1 MSETIKIATRESILA
16 KAQADLVG
24 KAITKTN
31 PDLGYEL
38 VFVTTTG
45 DKFMG
50 DLARVG
56 GKVAFVKE
64 VQQALLDGRA
74 DIAAHSMKDL
84 PTDPVEGLEV
94 AAILERAD
102 IRDVVVCRRGEK
114 FSGLKEGSVVGTS
127 SVRRQ
132 AQLQATFPHLRVK
145 PVRGN
150 VHTRLEKLKNMDFDA
165 LILAKAGLERVG
177 LEGKISTVLEP
188 DMMCPSVSQ
197 GAICVET
204 TTNASDTLK
213 KTLAAINHEP
223 TQRCVETE
231 RAFLDH
237 LGGHCHTPI
246 AGYVQITANKNLR
259 LIGLVASLDGKTILR
274 TRHKFPYDGW
284 QELAKTA
291 ADDLMAQGAAPL
303 IAQTEYATEYEADT
317 TGKKA

>member
-1 MSETIKIATRESILA
+1 MSTKSPNTIRIATRESKLA

-24 KAITKTN
+24 KAISKAH
-31 PDLGYEL
+31 PDLSYEL

-50 DLARVG
+50 DLSRVG

-84 PTDPVEGLEV
+84 PTDPVKGLEV
-94 AAILERAD
+94 GAVLERAD
-102 IRDVVVCRRGEK
+102 IRDAVVCRKGER
-114 FSGLKEGSVVGTS
+114 FAALKEGSVVGTS

-132 AQLQATFPHLRVK
+132 AQLLAMFPHLRVK

-150 VHTRLEKLKNMDFDA
+150 VHTRLEKLETKDFDA

-177 LEGKISTVLEP
+177 LDSKITTVFEP
-188 DMMCPSVSQ
+188 DIMCPSVSQ

-204 TTNASDTLK
+204 TTDAS
-213 KTLAAINHEP
+213 KTVKNVLASINHEP

-246 AGYVQITANKNLR
+246 AGSVQITKNKNLR
-259 LIGLVASLDGKTILR
+259 LIGLVASLDGKKIIR
-274 TRHKFPYDGW
+274 TRHKYPYDQW
-284 QELAKTA
+284 ETLAKTA
-291 ADDLMAQGAAPL
+291 ADDLMAQGAEPL
-303 IAQTEYATEYEADT
+303 IAQTAPADET
-317 TGKKA
+317 A